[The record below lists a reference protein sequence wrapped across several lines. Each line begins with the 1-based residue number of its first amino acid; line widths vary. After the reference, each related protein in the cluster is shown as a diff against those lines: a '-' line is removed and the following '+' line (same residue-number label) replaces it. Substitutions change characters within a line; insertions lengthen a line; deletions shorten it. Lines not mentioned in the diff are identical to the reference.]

1 MSKADEYVFKILLIG
16 DRDVGK
22 TKILDRFS
30 DGVFDSMSISYIRVK
45 LHSRS
50 IELDGKIVKLQIW
63 VSFDWFKP
71 GILEVEVHPSVIDRY
86 YKGVMGIMLIYD
98 ICNAKS
104 FDNIK
109 HHIRSIERHIQIE
122 GAFRD
127 VEIMLLGN
135 KCDIEDERQVHKDT
149 GERFAAEHG
158 MKFME
163 VSARASINIE
173 EAFFTLAR
181 QIMNRKEDATGSDD
195 CTLEDGSDELRPKNS
210 CVVQ

>member
-86 YKGVMGIMLIYD
+86 YKGVM
-98 ICNAKS
+98 
-104 FDNIK
+104 
-109 HHIRSIERHIQIE
+109 